1 MKKLLGALLLTSLG
15 AVAFAQIPYSTSFEG
30 PTFNPGLL
38 NGQDSWQTS
47 DSSYGVSSFIAR
59 TGSQSV
65 EWSGTDSNFPWAFRS
80 FGNVANA
87 VADVWV
93 FVPGNTHSGFYFG
106 LEAFLDPLAAEFS
119 ILTVNKDG
127 EVRGTFGSAGSTDLT
142 VLGNV
147 GSVAD
152 SWINIKLSVDTAGST
167 WGTVNGT
174 HFLLPTLTA
183 STFIEDID
191 LASYAWSSPSGVTGR
206 AFFDDFSAAPVPEP
220 FTLGAMALG
229 LAAVASKRRKK

>member
-1 MKKLLGALLLTSLG
+1 MKKLLGALLMTCFG

-30 PTFNPGLL
+30 SAFTPGLL

-47 DSSYGVSSFIAR
+47 DSSYSVTNSFAR

-65 EWSGTDSNFPWAFRS
+65 QWTGNSTNFPWAFRS
-80 FGNVANA
+80 FGNVADA

-93 FVPGNTHSGFYFG
+93 FVPQNTDSGFYFG

-152 SWINIKLSVDTAGST
+152 SWINIKLSVDTAGTT

-174 HFLLPTLTA
+174 QFLLPTLTA

-191 LASYAWSSPSGVTGR
+191 LASYAWSSPTGVAGT

-220 FTLGAMALG
+220 FTLSAMALG
-229 LAAVASKRRKK
+229 LVAVASKRRKK